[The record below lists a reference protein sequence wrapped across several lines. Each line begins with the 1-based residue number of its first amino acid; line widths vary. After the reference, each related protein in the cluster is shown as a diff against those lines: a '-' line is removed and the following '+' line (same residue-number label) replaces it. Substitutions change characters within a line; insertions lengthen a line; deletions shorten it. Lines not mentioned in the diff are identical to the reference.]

1 MNLNFNISPT
11 YYGDGSIVDA
21 MKNKNWAFEVEFS
34 DSTSKIRTI
43 ISLDQALELRDNI
56 DKAVKAHKQ
65 ACALSG
71 TLNDLI

>member
-21 MKNKNWAFEVEFS
+21 MKNKNWAFEIQFS
-34 DSTSKIRTI
+34 DSQTKIRTI

-56 DKAVKAHKQ
+56 NKALETYQQ
-65 ACALSG
+65 AKE
-71 TLNDLI
+71 LNVAII